1 MHKRKININKTNFPT
16 KANLYMILEWTTYK
30 HVSARKKLDRIL
42 SIAIICKIVQEPSDL
57 VLEEFYLLEKI
68 QIPFFYRCVI
78 ITCSLVLTTI
88 IKLQGTY
95 QICSCWLIPETIEIN
110 CFSRETLRYNSA
122 FLPNIL
128 ISWCAIL
135 RKATVSAKFWAIW

>member
-1 MHKRKININKTNFPT
+1 
-16 KANLYMILEWTTYK
+16 MILEWTTYK
-30 HVSARKKLDRIL
+30 HVSARKKLDRLI
-42 SIAIICKIVQEPSDL
+42 SMAIIRKIVKEPSDL

-95 QICSCWLIPETIEIN
+95 QICSCGSYWKPRILTVFREKHCATIAY
-110 CFSRETLRYNSA
+110 FY
-122 FLPNIL
+122 L
-128 ISWCAIL
+128 IS
-135 RKATVSAKFWAIW
+135 

>member
-1 MHKRKININKTNFPT
+1 
-16 KANLYMILEWTTYK
+16 MILEWTTYK
-30 HVSARKKLDRIL
+30 HVSARKKLDRLI
-42 SIAIICKIVQEPSDL
+42 SIAIIRKIVKEPSDL

-95 QICSCWLIPETIEIN
+95 QICPCWLMPKTMENN
-110 CFSRETLRYNSA
+110 CFLKETLRYNSV
-122 FLPNIL
+122 FLANIL
-128 ISWCAIL
+128 TS
-135 RKATVSAKFWAIW
+135 